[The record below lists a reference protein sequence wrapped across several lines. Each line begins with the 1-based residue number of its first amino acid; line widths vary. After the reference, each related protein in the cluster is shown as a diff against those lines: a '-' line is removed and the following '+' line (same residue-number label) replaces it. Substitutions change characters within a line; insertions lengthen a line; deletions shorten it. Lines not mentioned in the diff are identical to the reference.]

1 MQCRLT
7 LRFGAMTLVI
17 AFFVI
22 GFAVACNDLSLD
34 SGGTNSETHQ
44 ITGSDESIDMPTPTL
59 PLVGTATVAMNSPLP
74 TESLLPTVTDK
85 PISASTPTSAI
96 LATSTAIGTPISG
109 VTPAVTYKQTPT
121 QTLTFTRTAE
131 DDASSFPLRLYDVPV
146 EDLPVVAA
154 AGFQAVHLYD
164 SRQTLTSAI
173 RYLEAA
179 EEAGLQVIQNMPSA
193 YLHDGDEFWIEWVS
207 TLAAYDN
214 LVWWYL
220 PEEPRIT
227 DQETMERLYEIVREY
242 DTSRRPAAIYFGTTH
257 LERWCNVSDIMLL
270 PAYPEYHKAPR
281 AVARAWL
288 DIARDAC
295 PGKTV
300 VSVQTLF
307 DTNFDGTG
315 DRPTPTEARSDA
327 YTAII
332 AGSQGLAWYSYS
344 RSKDLPELW
353 SAIQEVARE
362 IEILAPVIAAPA
374 LSQTIRPQILSGPNY
389 SPDFEGHSYDSIQTL
404 QKTRVGAIYILSVN
418 LAEAPVMVQFEG
430 LPEDATE
437 VNVLFE
443 ERILPIVDKAFR
455 DEFQPAAVHIY
466 MIVPR

>member
-17 AFFVI
+17 AFFFI

-34 SGGTNSETHQ
+34 SGGTNSEAHQ

-59 PLVGTATVAMNSPLP
+59 PPVGTATVAMNSPLP
-74 TESLLPTVTDK
+74 TESLSPTVTGGS
-85 PISASTPTSAI
+85 ISASPPTPAI
-96 LATSTAIGTPISG
+96 LATSATAGTPTSG
-109 VTPAVTYKQTPT
+109 ITST
-121 QTLTFTRTAE
+121 QTLTFTHTVE
-131 DDASSFPLRLYDVPV
+131 DSASSFPLVLYDVPI
-146 EDLPVVAA
+146 EDLPAVAA
-154 AGFQAVHLYD
+154 AGFEAVQLYD
-164 SRQTLTSAI
+164 SRQSLTNAM

-179 EEAGLQVIQNMPSA
+179 EEAGLQVTQNMPSA
-193 YLHDGDEFWIEWVS
+193 YLHNGDEFWIKWVS
-207 TLAAYDN
+207 TLAVYDN
-214 LVWWYL
+214 LLWWYL

-227 DQETMERLYEIVREY
+227 DQEAMERLYEIVREY

-257 LERWCNVSDIMLL
+257 LERWCSVSDIMIL

-295 PGKTV
+295 PNKTV

-315 DRPTPTEARSDA
+315 DRPTPVEARSDA

-344 RSKDLPELW
+344 RGKDLPELW
-353 SAIQEVARE
+353 PAIQEIVQE
-362 IEILAPVIAAPA
+362 IEILTPVIAAPST
-374 LSQTIRPQILSGPNY
+374 SQTIRAQVLSGPKH
-389 SPDFEGHSYDSIQTL
+389 SPDFEDHSYDSIQML
-404 QKTRVGAIYILSVN
+404 QKAHAGTIYILSVN
-418 LAEAPVMVQFEG
+418 LAETSIMVQFEG

-443 ERILPIVDKAFR
+443 ERTLPIRNQAFQ
-455 DEFQPAAVHIY
+455 DEFRPAAVHTY
-466 MIVPR
+466 MVELR